1 MFMLLFLHALLFSR
15 IFVLTVE
22 SRLRRSTG

>member
-1 MFMLLFLHALLFSR
+1 MFILLFLHALLFLR
-15 IFVLTVE
+15 FFALTVE

>member
-1 MFMLLFLHALLFSR
+1 MFILLFLHAQLFLKV
-15 IFVLTVE
+15 FALTVE